1 MLKIV
6 PVGLFMEIYLKRLIS
21 EALKLKIVKIKV
33 NSKSTYPLDYHFR
46 GKRVAMRPLF
56 DNLIEELQKEIDF
69 EYKIG
74 KAYIGLIHT
83 LVFAA
88 IHIQTTKIMV
98 EFVARKEFGS
108 PRINKVKHFQR
119 ERWAYFVDVKESKD
133 IDKEL
138 IDWIKQSY
146 E

>member
-1 MLKIV
+1 MTIKINKQSI
-6 PVGLFMEIYLKRLIS
+6 L
-21 EALKLKIVKIKV
+21 
-33 NSKSTYPLDYHFR
+33 PLDYHFHGER
-46 GKRVAMRPLF
+46 MKMKPLF
-56 DNLIEELQKEIDF
+56 DELIEKLSKEIDF

-88 IHIQTTKIMV
+88 IRIQTKKIVV
-98 EFVARKEFGS
+98 EFTIRKEVKS
-108 PRINKVKHFQR
+108 PRITKGKHFQKQ
-119 ERWAYFVDVKESKD
+119 RWAYFIDIKKPED

-138 IDWIKQSY
+138 VGWVKESW

>member
-1 MLKIV
+1 M
-6 PVGLFMEIYLKRLIS
+6 
-21 EALKLKIVKIKV
+21 KIKI
-33 NSKSTYPLDYHFR
+33 NRQSTFPLDYHFR
-46 GKRVAMRPLF
+46 GKRLGMKPLF
-56 DNLIEELQKEIDF
+56 DELILALAKKLDF

-88 IHIQTTKIMV
+88 IRIQTEKIIV
-98 EFVARKEFGS
+98 EFVARKEFKS
-108 PRINKVKHFQR
+108 RRFNKVKHFQKY
-119 ERWAYFVDVKESKD
+119 RWAYFVDIKESKD

-138 IDWIKQSY
+138 ISWVKQSY